1 MALPA
6 SARRMRSY
14 ELHEGDAPMLSM
26 FRTLKTNAEAAP
38 LHYAIVGTAIAVALL
53 IALSRV
59 L

>member
-14 ELHEGDAPMLSM
+14 ELHEGDAPMLSI

-38 LHYAIVGTAIAVALL
+38 LHYAIVGAAIAVALVV
-53 IALSRV
+53 ALKSV